1 MYKIYEDSKILHG
14 CHLKN
19 RIVTPNPNMKKML
32 ALIYLHNQLNITA
45 KFQNRVLLVLI
56 LLMVILVFLILRATL
71 KFIPNSIDAGKSI
84 NLRNLSWVL
93 HVSQPDQDVSMG
105 PIRGPPCIASIK
117 LVNLSL
123 FLLFTSIFGC
133 CNNNFTY
140 KKQK

>member
-56 LLMVILVFLILRATL
+56 LLMVILLMVILVFLILRVTL

-84 NLRNLSWVL
+84 NLRNLS
-93 HVSQPDQDVSMG
+93 
-105 PIRGPPCIASIK
+105 
-117 LVNLSL
+117 
-123 FLLFTSIFGC
+123 
-133 CNNNFTY
+133 
-140 KKQK
+140 